1 MYVIVKV
8 AIINNDQTY
17 IEKILQG
24 NTNAFAFLVEKY
36 KVMVFS
42 LALKMLKNKEE
53 AEEVSQDTF
62 IKAYKNLSKF
72 KGDSKFSTW
81 LYKIAYRNC
90 LDNLKKN
97 KERYV
102 VDTIDEVTIHKIS
115 STEDILESISRKE
128 RAIVIKKCL
137 NDLPEEERTLLWM
150 FYFDELNLKEI
161 MEITGL
167 SSSNLKVKLHRARK
181 RLVSVVEKNVEPELI
196 NHYGRK

>member
-1 MYVIVKV
+1 V

-97 KERYV
+97 KERYA

-161 MEITGL
+161 MEITDL

-181 RLVSVVEKNVEPELI
+181 RLVSVVEKNIEPELI